1 MKNLIFH
8 VGTPKTGTTF
18 IQNAFANN
26 RDVLENQRIA
36 YHKISDSLSVC
47 HWWFAAI
54 FFDDPMDYAPV
65 KNFVI
70 ENDLERLE
78 DIEQKSIRALRAEV
92 KNYDTVILS
101 AEQYFFLPELVLER
115 IRDFFL
121 SIDVVVSIRIYVRE
135 PVELAISEM
144 NQKIKFGLAN
154 FETFSKNLPNF
165 HIKRNITKYI
175 KVFGKDKISVTNY
188 SNLPKHDLLASV
200 SNSID
205 VKNFKIK
212 LGGKATNKSLSR
224 EGLEI
229 MDVFN
234 KCYPH
239 EGVNSNFR
247 RDLLNLLL
255 SSDGTEFFPSHD
267 LVRKLSADFVSDSIF
282 LKDEFGIEFD
292 NTIDSIEGG

>member
-26 RDVLENQRIA
+26 RNELEKQRIA

-47 HWWFAAI
+47 HWWFATS
-54 FFDDPMDYAPV
+54 FFDNPMDYAPV

-70 ENDLERLE
+70 GNSLETLMA
-78 DIEQKSIRALRAEV
+78 IEKKSIEALRAEV
-92 KNYDTVILS
+92 QNYNTVILS

-115 IRDFFL
+115 IRNFFS
-121 SIDVVVSIRIYVRE
+121 SIDVIVNIRIYVRE

-154 FETFSKNLPNF
+154 FESYSQNLPNF
-165 HIKRNITKYI
+165 HIEKNIDKYI
-175 KVFGKDKISVTNY
+175 KVFGKDAISVTNY
-188 SNLPKHDLLASV
+188 SKLPKDDLLASV
-200 SNSID
+200 SDAID
-205 VKNFKIK
+205 VRNFEVKT
-212 LGGKATNKSLSR
+212 GRQVTNKSLSR

-239 EGVNSNFR
+239 EGVNSKFR
-247 RDLLNLLL
+247 IDLLNVLLNRN
-255 SSDGTEFFPSHD
+255 GTTFFPNHE
-267 LVRKLSADFVSDSIF
+267 LVRKLSADFVSDSVF
-282 LKDEFGIEFD
+282 LKNEFGIEFD
-292 NTIDSIEGG
+292 KVIHSIEGG